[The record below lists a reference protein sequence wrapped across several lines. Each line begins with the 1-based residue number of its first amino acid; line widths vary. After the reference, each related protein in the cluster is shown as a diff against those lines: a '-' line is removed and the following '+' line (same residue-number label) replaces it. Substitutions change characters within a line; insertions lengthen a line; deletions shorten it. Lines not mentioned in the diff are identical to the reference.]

1 MATKLTR
8 ARKAYVGAGGLII
21 RYWRAYGG
29 WVAFALSPY
38 LHVSL
43 VLTAATW
50 KIWSRENW
58 WESIGAVIPSLLG
71 FSLGGMA
78 IILSFGG
85 ERFLQSISGRE
96 DGEQEESPYIVVTA
110 AFAHFVFV
118 QVLSLIV
125 SILCL
130 AFWRIEG
137 PSSELPFAIN
147 QAARICLW
155 GIGFWLFL
163 YAICLSAATLFAVFR
178 VATWFDAHQ
187 TDGKRG
193 TSQDR

>member
-1 MATKLTR
+1 LAGAK
-8 ARKAYVGAGGLII
+8 KAYIGAGCLIV

-29 WVAFALSPY
+29 WRAFAYSPY

-43 VLTAATW
+43 FLTAATW
-50 KIWSRENW
+50 KIWSREEW
-58 WESIGAVIPSLLG
+58 WESVGAVIPSLLG

-96 DGEQEESPYIVVTA
+96 DGEKEESPYIAVTA
-110 AFAHFVFV
+110 AFAHFVLV
-118 QVLSLIV
+118 QVLSLLV

-130 AFWRIEG
+130 AFWRAEG
-137 PSSELPFAIN
+137 PSSELLFAIN
-147 QAARICLW
+147 QTARVCFW
-155 GIGFWLFL
+155 GFGFWLYL

-178 VATWFDAHQ
+178 VATWFDALQ
-187 TDGKRG
+187 TDEKRKQKG
-193 TSQDR
+193 L

>member
-1 MATKLTR
+1 VTTR
-8 ARKAYVGAGGLII
+8 WAGAKDAYAGAGALIA

-29 WVAFALSPY
+29 WRAFTFSPY
-38 LHVSL
+38 MHLSL
-43 VLTAATW
+43 LLTAATW
-50 KIWSRENW
+50 KIWRREDW
-58 WESIGAVIPSLLG
+58 WDSVGSVIPSLLG

-85 ERFLQSISGRE
+85 EKFLQTISGRE
-96 DGEQEESPYIVVTA
+96 SGDKEESPYIAVTA

-118 QVLSLIV
+118 QVLSLVV

-137 PSSELPFAIN
+137 SSSEWLFTVN
-147 QAARICLW
+147 KVARVSLW
-155 GIGFWLFL
+155 GFGFWLYL

-187 TDGKRG
+187 TDEKKE
-193 TSQDR
+193 QKDR